1 MKLKSFLEE
10 AEKIIKG
17 EEINE
22 NIDDEEIIITEN
34 NTYIFMNEDNLE
46 KREQFI
52 KLLNHYHNEF
62 AKITN

>member
-17 EEINE
+17 EEIDEDIKN
-22 NIDDEEIIITEN
+22 EEIIITKN
-34 NTYIFMNEDNLE
+34 NIFMNEDNHE

-52 KLLNHYHNEF
+52 KLLNHYLNEF
-62 AKITN
+62 AKIAN

>member
-1 MKLKSFLEE
+1 MKLQTFLQE

-22 NIDDEEIIITEN
+22 DINNAEILITEN
-34 NTYIFMNEDNLE
+34 NTYIFMNEDNPE

-62 AKITN
+62 AKIAN